1 MTFKEKLKLEHP
13 EKVSSIYMGGCA
25 CCPVYYNYETTKP
38 CDTRRISC
46 SACWNREIPGTE
58 PTKNKGE
65 EKMNTTT
72 TFTKN
77 NLNVGYIVVCNG
89 QPHMV
94 MRDDTNRLAFVD
106 SDGRVLYAADFD
118 LNLRDASSIFATG
131 KWNVT
136 EVYGYAN
143 LWKYSCM
150 VSTEHRP
157 LLWKR
162 EDPVK
167 KMTVE
172 EIEKEL
178 GYKVEIVS

>member
-1 MTFKEKLKLEHP
+1 MTFKEKLRMEHP
-13 EKVSSIYMGGCA
+13 GKVNSRYMGGCA
-25 CCPVYYNYETTKP
+25 CCPVHYNYETNKP
-38 CDTRRISC
+38 CNTRMMSC
-46 SACWNREIPGTE
+46 SACWNREIPETE
-58 PTKNKGE
+58 STKNKGE
-65 EKMNTTT
+65 EKMNTT

-106 SDGRVLYAADFD
+106 SDGGFLDAAGFD
-118 LNLRDASSIFATG
+118 LNLCDAKGPHKG
-131 KWNVT
+131 KWTVT
-136 EVYGYAN
+136 EVYGYAD
-143 LWKYSCM
+143 LWTYSCM

-162 EDPVK
+162 EDHAK